1 MPFSG
6 APSTLDLEKAG
17 IFLDPLPHPLK
28 TSLKLFI
35 IHQQWKYHV
44 CLKVLTQTGN
54 NAGSI
59 SVSTFNHVR
68 LKVLTQKSVSI
79 FNHSKVGWQI
89 IA

>member
-1 MPFSG
+1 M
-6 APSTLDLEKAG
+6 LMV
-17 IFLDPLPHPLK
+17 LPHPLK
-28 TSLKLFI
+28 TSQNYLS
-35 IHQQWKYHV
+35 YTNSGSTSDHV